1 MQCLE
6 LLTPS
11 SLPVIQWCTPR
22 PRAAGAK
29 GQKDGTES
37 GTSTPTKNTILFKD
51 RASTHV
57 QHSKVTNVS
66 RQIRQ
71 YQLSLRSFIAANKEI
86 CDLIWPRS
94 ILRII
99 KIQTLYFHV
108 DRSNWQDVLSI
119 YAMICSNVPT
129 PESDVFAFSK
139 SPIQNGWS
147 LLQNGHT
154 IMYQIG
160 PWAREME
167 NSKPLFSLKRGVFR
181 NQRIILSYGSKMY
194 QLKCVGTAQV
204 FLYGEYF
211 AMAEREKVKMSS
223 VQRCTS
229 TMHMFLLT
237 CRYIHTCCSS
247 RIIRLNPRFFPH
259 LAFICHA
266 FCCVALSWGIRL
278 KTHWVKVE

>member
-1 MQCLE
+1 M
-6 LLTPS
+6 
-11 SLPVIQWCTPR
+11 
-22 PRAAGAK
+22 A
-29 GQKDGTES
+29 
-37 GTSTPTKNTILFKD
+37 
-51 RASTHV
+51 
-57 QHSKVTNVS
+57 TNVS

-86 CDLIWPRS
+86 CDLIWPPS
-94 ILRII
+94 ILRTI

-129 PESDVFAFSK
+129 PESDVYAFSK

-167 NSKPLFSLKRGVFR
+167 NSKPLFTLEIGVLK

-194 QLKCVGTAQV
+194 QLKCVGTAQSSFFFIWRV
-204 FLYGEYF
+204 LCHGSQ
-211 AMAEREKVKMSS
+211 RESQDVL
-223 VQRCTS
+223 CPA
-229 TMHMFLLT
+229 L
-237 CRYIHTCCSS
+237 YIHDAHVFTHMQIHPHMLFLSHYTFES
-247 RIIRLNPRFFPH
+247 TFFFLTWH
-259 LAFICHA
+259 SFVTLF
-266 FCCVALSWGIRL
+266 VASLCLGALDWKPTES
-278 KTHWVKVE
+278 K

>member
-37 GTSTPTKNTILFKD
+37 GTSTPTKNTILLKD

-57 QHSKVTNVS
+57 QHSMATNVS
-66 RQIRQ
+66 RQIRH

-86 CDLIWPRS
+86 CDLIWPPS
-94 ILRII
+94 ILRTI

-181 NQRIILSYGSKMY
+181 NQRIILSYRSKMY
-194 QLKCVGTAQV
+194 QLKCVGTAHTV
-204 FLYGEYF
+204 FYMESTLPWQK
-211 AMAEREKVKMSS
+211 ERKSRCPLSS
-223 VQRCTS
+223 VVHPRCTCFYSHADTS
-229 TMHMFLLT
+229 TDVVPLALYVWIHVFFLTWHSFVTL
-237 CRYIHTCCSS
+237 
-247 RIIRLNPRFFPH
+247 F
-259 LAFICHA
+259 
-266 FCCVALSWGIRL
+266 VASLCLGALDWKPTES
-278 KTHWVKVE
+278 K